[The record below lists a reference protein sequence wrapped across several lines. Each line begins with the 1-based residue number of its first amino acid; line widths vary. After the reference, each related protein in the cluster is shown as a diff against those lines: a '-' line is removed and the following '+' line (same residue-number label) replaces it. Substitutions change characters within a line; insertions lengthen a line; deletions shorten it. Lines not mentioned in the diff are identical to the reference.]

1 MSDREDKMSSI
12 KEYRFFRSFST
23 KIENWSQRKAEAL
36 WRKMREK
43 KIAGIVIH
51 MAVSSSVAISVP
63 ERLSFS
69 VTGNEDLHK
78 IKISKSIKL

>member
-1 MSDREDKMSSI
+1 MSERDEKMSTI

-43 KIAGIVIH
+43 KIAGTSLFYIVIH
-51 MAVSSSVAISVP
+51 S
-63 ERLSFS
+63 RLFIP
-69 VTGNEDLHK
+69 
-78 IKISKSIKL
+78 IK